1 MERMKTGDARDE
13 FGAVVNRVAYG
24 NEWIVLERRGKEMAA
39 LIPMRDLRL
48 LERLIEEEEDRMDL
62 ASARKSMAE
71 PGENVPLKQVMEELG
86 IRDEKDRTS
95 AKRPER
101 APKAARG

>member
-39 LIPMRDLRL
+39 MIPMRDLRL

-62 ASARKSMAE
+62 ASARKSMEE
-71 PGENVPLKQVMEELG
+71 PGENVPYEQIRKEMEIDELSLG
-86 IRDEKDRTS
+86 GETGRKENVKKL
-95 AKRPER
+95 AK
-101 APKAARG
+101 G